1 MIFPSHFVLA
11 FFQTLIK
18 EEKKKLWVDL
28 FASLASQAEFR
39 FETDFEMSVDYK
51 NDQTAAFS
59 LTKKTNDKDNYDI
72 LS

>member
-1 MIFPSHFVLA
+1 M
-11 FFQTLIK
+11 
-18 EEKKKLWVDL
+18 
-28 FASLASQAEFR
+28 R
-39 FETDFEMSVDYK
+39 VDYK